1 MSSQY
6 LAVQDELSR
15 AHRKNPT
22 VGDYW
27 EDHFCP
33 VMVVLEVTDTTVTI
47 CDKDKAD
54 GPKHWTWDFDHVTVL
69 SREEFSK
76 KPLYDKEGKW
86 PIGDKCYCHVH
97 PGGHIDMVEAWRALP
112 TKIVCD
118 TPHFSQRFLEV
129 V

>member
-1 MSSQY
+1 MSSKY
-6 LAVQDELSR
+6 LEIQAELTR
-15 AHRKNPT
+15 AHRLNPT

-47 CDKDKAD
+47 ADKTKKVDSN
-54 GPKHWTWDFDHVTVL
+54 HWTWDEDKVKTIT
-69 SREEFSK
+69 RDEFAK
-76 KPLYDKEGKW
+76 RPLYDKSGQGS
-86 PIGDKCYCHVH
+86 IGDRCWCHVH
-97 PGGHIDMVEAWRALP
+97 PGSHIDVVEAWRALP
-112 TKIVCD
+112 TKIVMD